1 MPDGSL
7 APLAHVPEPMGR
19 VGSRAAAY
27 PGGVL
32 LLPRSVLL
40 ALWGTAV
47 LDGRAD
53 AARAVAVVTGEDE
66 PHAVLG
72 QDQPVSASPHGPG
85 LHDLL
90 DHLAGRATVLR
101 SLLPAPGDAL
111 GLPAVPAAVEAA
123 VDAGEAVLVLPVAGQ
138 VGWTYVPEVEP
149 FGSEHDQGFGVSWHG
164 WRHPEG
170 TRLPA
175 PAFGDLPEAERA
187 LRTALLQATDALAD
201 LDVAR
206 WRDDVADRIAGL
218 RDGGVDHRL
227 LPPGTAPRVVR
238 VLGTATRVRGIVELA
253 ALDDGGSVSGWEAG
267 RRADVLREIDT
278 TARRALA
285 AATSAEVGPR

>member
-1 MPDGSL
+1 
-7 APLAHVPEPMGR
+7 MGR
-19 VGSRAAAY
+19 AGSRAAAY

-47 LDGRAD
+47 LDGRTDAD
-53 AARAVAVVTGEDE
+53 RAVAVVTGQDE
-66 PHAVLG
+66 PHTVRG
-72 QDQPVSASPHGPG
+72 EDQPVSASPRGPG

-90 DHLAGRATVLR
+90 DHLQGRAAVLR
-101 SLLPAPGDAL
+101 ALLPAPGDAL
-111 GLPAVPAAVEAA
+111 GLPAVPIAVEAA
-123 VDAGEAVLVLPVAGQ
+123 VDAGEAVVVQPVPG
-138 VGWTYVPEVEP
+138 VGSGWTYVPEVEP
-149 FGSEHDQGFGVSWHG
+149 FGSEQEQGFQVAWHG
-164 WRHPEG
+164 WRHPDG
-170 TRLPA
+170 ARLPA
-175 PAFGDLPEAERA
+175 AGFADLPEAERA
-187 LRTALLQATDALAD
+187 LRTVLLQATDALAH

-206 WRDDVADRIAGL
+206 WRDDVTDRIAGL

-227 LPPGTAPRVVR
+227 LPPGTAPRAVR
-238 VLGTATRVRGIVELA
+238 VLGTAARVRGIVELA
-253 ALDDGGSVSGWEAG
+253 SLDDGGSVSGWEAG

>member
-1 MPDGSL
+1 M
-7 APLAHVPEPMGR
+7 
-19 VGSRAAAY
+19 
-27 PGGVL
+27 L

-47 LDGRAD
+47 LDGRVDAD
-53 AARAVAVVTGEDE
+53 RAVAVVTGEDE
-66 PHAVLG
+66 PHVVVG
-72 QDQPVSASPHGPG
+72 EDQPVSASPRGPG

-111 GLPAVPAAVEAA
+111 GLPAVPQAVEAA
-123 VDAGEAVLVLPVAGQ
+123 VDAGEAVVVHPADGGT
-138 VGWTYVPEVEP
+138 GWTYVPDVEA
-149 FGSEHDQGFGVSWHG
+149 FGSEQEQGFQVSWHG
-164 WRHPEG
+164 WRHPAG
-170 TRLPA
+170 SRLPA

-187 LRTALLQATDALAD
+187 LRTALLQATDALAA

-206 WRDDVADRIAGL
+206 WRDDAADRIARL

-227 LPPGTAPRVVR
+227 LPPGTAPRAVR

-267 RRADVLREIDT
+267 RRSDLLREIDA